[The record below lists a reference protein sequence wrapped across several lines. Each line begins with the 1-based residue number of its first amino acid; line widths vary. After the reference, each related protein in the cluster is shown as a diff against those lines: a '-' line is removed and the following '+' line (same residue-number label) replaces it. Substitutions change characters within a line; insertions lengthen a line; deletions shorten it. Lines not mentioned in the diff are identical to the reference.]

1 MEKLW
6 KKWWLRSSKNK
17 AHRSEQKNQYNPMKS
32 VSENE
37 KCNLEQL
44 QENQYETIMK
54 SESEKR
60 KVKPVTISGRTLW
73 KEKAKSNK
81 CNLEQLHGGQ

>member
-1 MEKLW
+1 M
-6 KKWWLRSSKNK
+6 
-17 AHRSEQKNQYNPMKS
+17 EQKNQYNPMKS

-60 KVKPVTISGRTLW
+60 KVKPVTISGRTL
-73 KEKAKSNK
+73 
-81 CNLEQLHGGQ
+81 